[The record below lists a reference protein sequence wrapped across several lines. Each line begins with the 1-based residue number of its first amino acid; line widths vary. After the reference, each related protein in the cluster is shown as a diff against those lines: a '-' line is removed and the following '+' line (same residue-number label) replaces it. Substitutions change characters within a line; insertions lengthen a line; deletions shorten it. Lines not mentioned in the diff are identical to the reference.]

1 MRWLC
6 TILVFAGLSATVAR
20 MQGQDLPIGLPAY
33 ATEPPETAVEVT
45 AAPSP
50 EPVQPS
56 RSDTHI
62 FGIVPEYD
70 AVNEPVQHYTPI
82 TPGQKFWI
90 AAHDGFDPFSW
101 VTTGLFAGVAQWH
114 NQSREFGQGAQGYA
128 KRYGAAFADG
138 AIANFMSEAIL
149 PSLLHEDPRYFRLG
163 QGSFFHRV
171 GYTISRE
178 LITRRDSGAACF
190 NISEIAGNL
199 GAAALSNLYYPPSE
213 RSAGETMERFAVN
226 IVSDA
231 GFNVLK
237 EFWPDM
243 RHKLLHR

>member
-1 MRWLC
+1 
-6 TILVFAGLSATVAR
+6 
-20 MQGQDLPIGLPAY
+20 MQAQDLPIGLPAY
-33 ATEPPETAVEVT
+33 PVDPADPAAEVVD
-45 AAPSP
+45 ASQPSTTP
-50 EPVQPS
+50 PS

-62 FGIVPEYD
+62 FDVIPNYN
-70 AVNEPVQHYTPI
+70 AVNDPAAHYSPI
-82 TPGQKFWI
+82 STAEKFKI

-101 VTTGLFAGVAQWH
+101 VTTALYAGVAQWH
-114 NQSREFGQGAQGYA
+114 DQSIEFGQGAQGYA

-138 AIANFMSEAIL
+138 AISNMMSEAIL

-163 QGSFFHRV
+163 RGSFFHRV

-178 LITRRDSGAACF
+178 LITRKDSGREGF
-190 NISEIAGNL
+190 NISEIAGNF

-213 RSAGETMERFAVN
+213 RSAGEIMERFAVN

-237 EFWPDM
+237 EFYPDM
-243 RHKLLHR
+243 RRKVLHR

>member
-1 MRWLC
+1 MRWLWA
-6 TILVFAGLSATVAR
+6 TLMFVGLSAGVAR

-33 ATEPPETAVEVT
+33 PVETLETVVET
-45 AAPSP
+45 IPAPTP
-50 EPVQPS
+50 EPAQPS
-56 RSDTHI
+56 RIDTHI
-62 FGIVPEYD
+62 FGLVPEYD
-70 AVNEPVQHYTPI
+70 TVNEPAQRYKPI
-82 TPGQKFWI
+82 TSGEKFWI

-114 NQSREFGQGAQGYA
+114 DQSPEFGPGAQGYA
-128 KRYGAAFADG
+128 KRYGASFADG

-163 QGSFFHRV
+163 RGSFFHRV

-178 LITRRDSGAACF
+178 VIARKDSGGQSF

-243 RHKLLHR
+243 RRKILHK

>member
-1 MRWLC
+1 
-6 TILVFAGLSATVAR
+6 
-20 MQGQDLPIGLPAY
+20 MQGQDLPIGLPAHPLE
-33 ATEPPETAVEVT
+33 APEPAAEVT
-45 AAPSP
+45 THPPA

-56 RSDTHI
+56 RIDTHI

-70 AVNEPVQHYTPI
+70 AVNEPAQTYKPI
-82 TPGQKFWI
+82 TSGEKFWI

-114 NQSREFGQGAQGYA
+114 DQSREFGQGAQGYA
-128 KRYGAAFADG
+128 KRYGASFADG
-138 AIANFMSEAIL
+138 AIANFISEAIL

-163 QGSFFHRV
+163 RGSFFHRV
-171 GYTISRE
+171 GYTLSRE
-178 LITRRDSGAACF
+178 VITRKDSGRNGF

-199 GAAALSNLYYPPSE
+199 GAAGLSNLYYSPSE
-213 RSAGETMERFAVN
+213 RSGGETLERFAVN

-243 RHKLLHR
+243 RHKLLHK